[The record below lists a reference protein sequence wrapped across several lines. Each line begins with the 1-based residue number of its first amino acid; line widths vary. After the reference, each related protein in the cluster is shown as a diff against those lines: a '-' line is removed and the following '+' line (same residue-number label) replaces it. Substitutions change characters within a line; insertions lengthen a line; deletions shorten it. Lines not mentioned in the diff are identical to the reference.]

1 MIDMPW
7 RSFLS
12 PELGK
17 GAIGKYPY
25 FVDTGVCLKRSVG
38 LVERSFPAKNQ
49 INPFIPFDKTPT
61 CDRQT
66 DRHHRHRAIAN
77 NRASIPSRG
86 QKGRCKGAFGKP
98 LVPHVPVSFNKQFR
112 AALYCNYLQT
122 AYILNCNEPLVCV
135 RIWMLPP
142 HADRDNFLWSIGVV
156 TGPRLGVGARTLS
169 RLRVRIVWQF
179 VSCVWFVE
187 KTIRTAAAGGLW
199 RCTVYSAACGWSVG
213 AKYFYR
219 AMLCIR
225 GTSHGPASVC
235 PSVTSRSSTKTAE
248 RIELVLAWELPPT
261 RPTLC

>member
-1 MIDMPW
+1 MFRFHLTSSFEQHYIVITCKRRIFLTAMNPW
-7 RSFLS
+7 YAYVFECFL
-12 PELGK
+12 PM
-17 GAIGKYPY
+17 
-25 FVDTGVCLKRSVG
+25 
-38 LVERSFPAKNQ
+38 
-49 INPFIPFDKTPT
+49 
-61 CDRQT
+61 QT
-66 DRHHRHRAIAN
+66 ETI
-77 NRASIPSRG
+77 
-86 QKGRCKGAFGKP
+86 F
-98 LVPHVPVSFNKQFR
+98 F
-112 AALYCNYLQT
+112 
-122 AYILNCNEPLVCV
+122 
-135 RIWMLPP
+135 
-142 HADRDNFLWSIGVV
+142 WSIGVV

-235 PSVTSRSSTKTAE
+235 PSVTSQSSTKTAE
-248 RIELVLAWELPPT
+248 RIELVLAWELPST